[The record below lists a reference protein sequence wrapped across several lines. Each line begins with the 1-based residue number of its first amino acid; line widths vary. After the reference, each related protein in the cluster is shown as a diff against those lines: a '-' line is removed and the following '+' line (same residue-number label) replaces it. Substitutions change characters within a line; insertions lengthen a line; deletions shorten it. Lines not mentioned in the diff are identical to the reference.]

1 MDSSIFW
8 GTAWRPNSQYARFPF
23 FHLQTSN
30 VNFWLKPLGLYNFV
44 TGVLGGA
51 YKILKGTYIRGGVIS
66 GLKKR
71 FKTSYKAVLIKILFE
86 LTHFFKLHQNIVKI
100 RIHFNTSLREAFV
113 QGFVTWCIFCLQVD
127 RLRAVSYFSLQSY
140 CTRNLSTP
148 HPHCNNNVVVC
159 NRAGWEKRR
168 TGRSLIVK
176 LYGKWSEG
184 NWKLLQVNGGFELPG
199 VD

>member
-127 RLRAVSYFSLQSY
+127 RLRAVSYISLQSY
-140 CTRNLSTP
+140 CTRNLSKP
-148 HPHCNNNVVVC
+148 
-159 NRAGWEKRR
+159 RAARNEGVSPRKNLVSVGITSWFAIALDEIITWRILREKADCKQSSR
-168 TGRSLIVK
+168 
-176 LYGKWSEG
+176 
-184 NWKLLQVNGGFELPG
+184 
-199 VD
+199 